1 MSDRILVTGCK
12 EGRNLFRTL
21 VFSRKASR
29 SSLSDADISTSEASI
44 TVRCLRISSKVRA
57 TAGYATRTNSQKVNV
72 SGTSHAVHLFRLTE
86 VAALIEEASSHPQ

>member
-29 SSLSDADISTSEASI
+29 SSLSDVDISTSEASI
-44 TVRCLRISSKVRA
+44 AVRCLRISSKVRA
-57 TAGYATRTNSQKVNV
+57 TERYATRTNS
-72 SGTSHAVHLFRLTE
+72 HAVHMSRPKE
-86 VAALIEEASSHPQ
+86 VAALIEKAASHPQ